1 MTHFGEKYRAI
12 PSSAA
17 ARPPYAF
24 RRPTSCGMPVIA
36 TVWAIHYAMTSGK
49 DPHDTDQQTDEDRDR
64 REDPGVC
71 MRPHVQILGLVGK
84 DTRADV
90 LHQNADEHANDAEPR
105 AHQPLY
111 DALPV
116 ASPSTL
122 LMAQAEDREDEKH
135 GAAHVRNI
143 REGLQHGSDRSIG
156 NRTT

>member
-1 MTHFGEKYRAI
+1 
-12 PSSAA
+12 
-17 ARPPYAF
+17 
-24 RRPTSCGMPVIA
+24 
-36 TVWAIHYAMTSGK
+36 MTSGK

-64 REDPGVC
+64 GEDPGVR

-116 ASPSTL
+116 ASTSTL
-122 LMAQAEDREDEKH
+122 LMAQAENREDEEH
-135 GAAHVRNI
+135 GATHIGNI
-143 REGLQHGSDRSIG
+143 REGLQHGSDGSIG